1 MKLYCGNCFDGIK
14 EQNLR
19 ANIAFTSPPYNRKR
33 NDKYTNYDDTI
44 DDYYAFLVDA
54 TNVLMDV
61 CDKYVIMNLQAN
73 FYNKKDVYKY
83 MGHFAD
89 KIQNVIVWEKSNPL
103 PANGFNIT
111 NAYELFILI
120 GNEPIKSNR
129 TYTKNHITTAVN
141 SATTTK
147 LHKAVMKQ
155 EVADWFIETFT
166 KSEDIVID
174 PFMGLGTTGISCQKY
189 GRDFVG
195 IEKDGQYFEIAKG
208 RIQSVESEENK

>member
-1 MKLYCGNCFDGIK
+1 
-14 EQNLR
+14 
-19 ANIAFTSPPYNRKR
+19 
-33 NDKYTNYDDTI
+33 
-44 DDYYAFLVDA
+44 
-54 TNVLMDV
+54 MDV

-89 KIQNVIVWEKSNPL
+89 KIQNMIVWEKSNPL
-103 PANGFNIT
+103 PAGGFSIT
-111 NAYELFILI
+111 NAYELFMLI

-141 SATTTK
+141 SDTTTK

-155 EVADWFIETFT
+155 EVADWLIETFT

-174 PFMGLGTTGISCQKY
+174 PFMGLGTTGVSCRKC

-195 IEKDGQYFEIAKG
+195 IEKDSQYFEIAKS
-208 RIQSVESEENK
+208 RIQSAESEDNK